1 MSVETPGGALRGER
15 VGEVERFLGVPY
27 AAPPVGE
34 LRWAP
39 PVAAEPW
46 DGERDATRPGPA
58 PPQPERPINEW
69 FHGPL
74 VETDEAR
81 GLTLNVF
88 APVGAGAAGDEAG
101 RPVLVWLHGGGWA
114 VGWGSAPIFDATA
127 LAAALDAVVVTV
139 NYRLGSLGWLHH
151 PSLGAPGGDWGFLDQ
166 VKALR
171 WVQRSIA
178 SFGGD
183 PKRVT
188 LAGQSAGAGST
199 LHLLVS
205 GHGGA
210 PTAAFLADRNRL
222 PATPNTATS
231 HAPGTPA
238 PGTATTHA
246 PTAPTPGTAHLSL
259 PSTSP
264 RRNVDAADEALFS
277 RAIALSPP
285 LGEAVVPAEVGVEWA
300 EALGEHLVGGF
311 DLDALRGVPA
321 AEVVAAHEELLTDP
335 RFRGTRGGAMPIVLP
350 GAIEHDPI
358 EAPTINPEVPLLIG
372 NTADEATFLFRAAG
386 RNLQPDDRMLA
397 GIVSHQRGVIDAAA
411 VIATYREQYPGA
423 DNNELLCRIVT
434 DKLFAEPVA
443 EFAEK
448 RAAAGAEVYRLRI
461 EHQGPDER
469 LASTHAID
477 VPLLFGTHRTVPNA
491 SAVSGT
497 GPAADAASESLQS
510 AVRTFIHGTAPFP
523 TTELRVIGRP

>member
-15 VGEVERFLGVPY
+15 VGEVETFLGVPY
-27 AAPPVGE
+27 AEAPAGE

-39 PVAAEPW
+39 PVAAVPW
-46 DGERDATRPGPA
+46 EGERDATRPGPA

-88 APVGAGAAGDEAG
+88 APVGAGATGDEAE

-127 LAAALDAVVVTV
+127 LASALDAVVVTV

-166 VKALR
+166 VEALR

-183 PKRVT
+183 PARVT

-205 GHGGA
+205 GRGG
-210 PTAAFLADRNRL
+210 
-222 PATPNTATS
+222 
-231 HAPGTPA
+231 GPA
-238 PGTATTHA
+238 PGA
-246 PTAPTPGTAHLSL
+246 
-259 PSTSP
+259 
-264 RRNVDAADEALFS
+264 NVASEALFS

-285 LGEAVVPAEVGVEWA
+285 LGEAVVPEPVGIEWA

-311 DLDALRGVPA
+311 DLEALRAVPA
-321 AEVVAAHEELLTDP
+321 ADVVAAHEELLTDP

-358 EAPTINPEVPLLIG
+358 EAPTVSPEVPLLIG

-397 GIVSHQRGVIDAAA
+397 GIVSHQRGVTDAAA
-411 VIATYREQYPGA
+411 VIATYREQHPGA

-491 SAVSGT
+491 TAVAGS

-510 AVRTFIHGTAPFP
+510 AVRAFIHGTAPFP